1 MAYELAVVILTAVAC
16 FSLKDNSVLAQ
27 SECTLVEN
35 TSDKCRSAN
44 YIKILEQE
52 VHKGTEKRIKLPGWQ
67 REIRWLCGSSEERTA
82 WDTPAN
88 QLRIT
93 YQSDGTVRWSVYDC
107 PDLSGP
113 TKAGLRCA
121 VPETT
126 EFCPKFNGAN
136 SSACVFELKK
146 STSHVDQKTTTVSIT
161 GTLRAE
167 VEKKAGSLTAKG
179 SAEVQGAVSHSITK
193 AKIVTYESR
202 QFLVIPPG
210 FSFCAFTN
218 NTSVDDVNAPTGFRW
233 RCSFPEYIQAAERF
247 SNGRCTSLEICKVGV
262 CGRTVTTSG
271 GKSVFMKLTVLE
283 AFMILVFFRSLID

>member
-1 MAYELAVVILTAVAC
+1 MDYKLAVVILTAVAC

-35 TSDKCRSAN
+35 TSDKCHSAN

-52 VHKGTEKRIKLPGWQ
+52 VHKGMERRIKLPGRQ

-126 EFCPKFNGAN
+126 EFCPNFNGAN
-136 SSACVFELKK
+136 SSACVSELKK
-146 STSHVDQKTTTVSIT
+146 STSHVDQKTTTVSVT

-167 VEKKAGSLTAKG
+167 VEKKAGPLTAKG

-193 AKIVTYESR
+193 AKIVTY
-202 QFLVIPPG
+202 
-210 FSFCAFTN
+210 
-218 NTSVDDVNAPTGFRW
+218 
-233 RCSFPEYIQAAERF
+233 
-247 SNGRCTSLEICKVGV
+247 
-262 CGRTVTTSG
+262 
-271 GKSVFMKLTVLE
+271 
-283 AFMILVFFRSLID
+283 

>member
-1 MAYELAVVILTAVAC
+1 MDYKLAVVILTAVAC

-35 TSDKCRSAN
+35 TSDKCHSAN

-52 VHKGTEKRIKLPGWQ
+52 VHKGMERRIKLPGRQ

-136 SSACVFELKK
+136 SSTCVSELKK
-146 STSHVDQKTTTVSIT
+146 STSHVEQKTTTVSVTRTDSKRFFWSTRRSIAFHHQSKHLLVPT
-161 GTLRAE
+161 VSRNTPGVFLLR
-167 VEKKAGSLTAKG
+167 LH
-179 SAEVQGAVSHSITK
+179 QQH
-193 AKIVTYESR
+193 
-202 QFLVIPPG
+202 
-210 FSFCAFTN
+210 
-218 NTSVDDVNAPTGFRW
+218 
-233 RCSFPEYIQAAERF
+233 
-247 SNGRCTSLEICKVGV
+247 
-262 CGRTVTTSG
+262 
-271 GKSVFMKLTVLE
+271 
-283 AFMILVFFRSLID
+283 

>member
-52 VHKGTEKRIKLPGWQ
+52 VHKGMEKRIKLPGRQ
-67 REIRWLCGSSEERTA
+67 REIRWLCGSLEERTA

-136 SSACVFELKK
+136 SSACVSELKK
-146 STSHVDQKTTTVSIT
+146 
-161 GTLRAE
+161 
-167 VEKKAGSLTAKG
+167 
-179 SAEVQGAVSHSITK
+179 
-193 AKIVTYESR
+193 
-202 QFLVIPPG
+202 
-210 FSFCAFTN
+210 
-218 NTSVDDVNAPTGFRW
+218 
-233 RCSFPEYIQAAERF
+233 
-247 SNGRCTSLEICKVGV
+247 
-262 CGRTVTTSG
+262 
-271 GKSVFMKLTVLE
+271 
-283 AFMILVFFRSLID
+283 